1 MPADTSALRKLAADL
16 GAAPARVRRD
26 IEGAL
31 ERAADDLVARA
42 RALAPVETGELRD
55 SIRASGSGME
65 VTVSATAPHAIYVE
79 HGTRKMGPRPFM
91 GPATDA
97 VEPKLVAD
105 LGKVEIL

>member
-16 GAAPARVRRD
+16 DAAPARVRHD
-26 IEGAL
+26 IEGVL
-31 ERAADDLVARA
+31 DQAADDLASRA
-42 RALAPVETGELRD
+42 RALAPVETGELRN
-55 SIRASGSGME
+55 SIRASGAGMDRA
-65 VTVSATAPHAIYVE
+65 VTAAADHAVYVE
-79 HGTRKMGPRPFM
+79 HGTRKMQPRPFM

>member
-1 MPADTSALRKLAADL
+1 MPTDASALRQLATDL
-16 GAAPARVRRD
+16 HAAPARVRRD

-42 RALAPVETGELRD
+42 RALAPVETGELRN
-55 SIRASGSGME
+55 SIRASGSGMGRA
-65 VTVSATAPHAIYVE
+65 VIAAADHAVYVE
-79 HGTRKMGPRPFM
+79 HGTRKMQPRPFM

-97 VEPKLVAD
+97 IEPKLVAD

>member
-16 GAAPARVRRD
+16 DAAPARVRRD

-42 RALAPVETGELRD
+42 RALAPVETGELRN
-55 SIRASGSGME
+55 SIRASGAGMDRA
-65 VTVSATAPHAIYVE
+65 VTAAAPHAIFQE
-79 HGTRKMGPRPFM
+79 FGTTGAPPKPFM

-97 VEPKLVAD
+97 IEPKLVAD
-105 LGKVEIL
+105 LAKVDVL